1 MTTVG
6 QIMTRHVITIAMDEP
21 LSRAREILSDHGI
34 RHLVVL
40 DQGRVVGIVSDRD
53 VLATLS
59 PYAVS
64 DLTAR
69 PQDLATLAKPVHQ
82 FMTRRPISVNS
93 STPVDEAS
101 RLMVEHTISS
111 LLVVDDHRLVGI
123 VTSKDLLRLSAGL
136 APADEESPDAD
147 ADERPPP
154 ERDSEIS
161 ASEPEGE

>member
-59 PYAVS
+59 PFAPS

-82 FMTRRPISVNS
+82 FMTRKPISVTSN
-93 STPVDEAS
+93 TGIDEAAG
-101 RLMVEHTISS
+101 LMVEHTISS
-111 LLVVDDHRLVGI
+111 LLVVDGNRLVGI
-123 VTSKDLLRLSAGL
+123 ITSKDLLRLSAGL
-136 APADEESPDAD
+136 AP
-147 ADERPPP
+147 P
-154 ERDSEIS
+154 EQELSD
-161 ASEPEGE
+161 EPEPRAD